1 MMLTGRTAKAV
12 GVDNRLDPAES
23 IRGGAKYLSR
33 MRSRIDESVPSP
45 DRLLMALAAYNI
57 GLAHLRD
64 AQKLAER
71 LGKNAHSWRDL
82 KQVLPLLADKRYY
95 PSLKYGYARGREP
108 VRYIHRIRDY
118 EDVIRRHIDSGR

>member
-1 MMLTGRTAKAV
+1 
-12 GVDNRLDPAES
+12 
-23 IRGGAKYLSR
+23 
-33 MRSRIDESVPSP
+33 
-45 DRLLMALAAYNI
+45 MALAAYNI

-64 AQKLAER
+64 AQTLAER
-71 LGKNAHSWRDL
+71 LGKNAHAWRDL